1 LSIHDAEQA
10 EHGNYVIRNGQLR
23 NNTSNLKAPIRY
35 IMDLEKIK
43 QEEELTEI
51 VPLKG
56 TLNDPNTL
64 KKSISNGKG
73 MLSKLLSRQG
83 LKKESYF

>member
-1 LSIHDAEQA
+1 
-10 EHGNYVIRNGQLR
+10 
-23 NNTSNLKAPIRY
+23 
-35 IMDLEKIK
+35 MDLEKIK